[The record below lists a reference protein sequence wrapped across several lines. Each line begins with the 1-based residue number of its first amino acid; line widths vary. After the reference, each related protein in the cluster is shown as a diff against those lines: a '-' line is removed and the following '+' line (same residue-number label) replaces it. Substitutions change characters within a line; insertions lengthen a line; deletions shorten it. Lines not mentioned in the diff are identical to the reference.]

1 VLEYDRVS
9 GEDRT
14 MDYALLVDN
23 GEIISY
29 ALSGLLALLMLGVI
43 QLRRR
48 SRDVRKARE
57 AVRLTTWSLAEPRVG
72 PVAVQGTYHDK
83 PEPRI
88 DRDGHRIFIEGTPDV
103 QAGTR
108 ATWKAGV
115 RTYALRDGDRTNA
128 IGVMAKKGESGN
140 EWTMKA
146 SPNEAGVQLYA
157 AEPKPA
163 PPPLFPWRALVFFA
177 ICGAISFLGL
187 YGIGTQVMNVG
198 ASCDESAVT
207 RLQIASAMP
216 LVRPDALAA
225 LARCR
230 K

>member
-1 VLEYDRVS
+1 
-9 GEDRT
+9 
-14 MDYALLVDN
+14 MDYQLLVDH
-23 GEIISY
+23 GEVISY
-29 ALSGLLALLMLGVI
+29 ALTGLLALLMLGVI

-48 SRDVRKARE
+48 SRDVKKARE
-57 AVRLTTWSLAEPRVG
+57 AVRLVKYSLAEPRVG

-88 DRDGHRIFIEGTPDV
+88 DRDGHRILIDGAPDV
-103 QAGTR
+103 QRGTR
-108 ATWKAGV
+108 ATWKGGA
-115 RTYALRDGDRTNA
+115 RTYGLREGDRAIA
-128 IGVMAKKGESGN
+128 IGVMSKRGESGN

-157 AEPKPA
+157 AEPRPA
-163 PPPLFPWRALVFFA
+163 PPPLFPWRALVFLA
-177 ICGAISFLGL
+177 VCGAISFGGL

-198 ASCDESAVT
+198 ASCDEAAVT
-207 RLQIASAMP
+207 RLQIASALP
-216 LVRPDALAA
+216 LVRADALDA